1 MIACKSTFNRPFPLT
16 YEFWWCHWIYRAMRR
31 EQYNSGLHTLDSLA
45 AIVSIAPDRTSN
57 ISKVLWT
64 FFTSLNGSR
73 MTLTFFRKSSK
84 LFFKV
89 PFQKSQN
96 IKFSW
101 HKKAKSGTNERFC
114 LQTKTKQNT
123 KWKNFKEFCK
133 NFISDISTSLWPNQT
148 K

>member
-1 MIACKSTFNRPFPLT
+1 
-16 YEFWWCHWIYRAMRR
+16 MRR

-101 HKKAKSGTNERFC
+101 HKKPNLVQHTIWFANKNKAKHEMEG
-114 LQTKTKQNT
+114 L
-123 KWKNFKEFCK
+123 
-133 NFISDISTSLWPNQT
+133 
-148 K
+148 